1 MLGQGRPMPHPHP
14 LGPHWTPLFSQA
26 LDETLVPGLWRRQG
40 MDLGF
45 GVQGQRPSSGT
56 HPSVLPSSDTRP
68 HFHGSPNLW
77 RLSGGRGEKQV
88 AHGGAVRAWHGVPS
102 PLDLPPIPS
111 DSLKICS
118 LQGLGVRLDLSPW
131 LVLPPSPLTTLVSQL
146 YPAKALLSPRS
157 QRPLALRYLK
167 RGPASG

>member
-1 MLGQGRPMPHPHP
+1 MK
-14 LGPHWTPLFSQA
+14 
-26 LDETLVPGLWRRQG
+26 LWF
-40 MDLGF
+40 LGF
-45 GVQGQRPSSGT
+45 GADRAWTWALEFKARDPVVVPIHLSCPRQTPDPIST
-56 HPSVLPSSDTRP
+56 ALPT
-68 HFHGSPNLW
+68 
-77 RLSGGRGEKQV
+77 SGGFRGDVVRSRWLTVVQC
-88 AHGGAVRAWHGVPS
+88 GLGMGAPS

>member
-1 MLGQGRPMPHPHP
+1 MVVQCGLGG
-14 LGPHWTPLFSQA
+14 
-26 LDETLVPGLWRRQG
+26 
-40 MDLGF
+40 
-45 GVQGQRPSSGT
+45 
-56 HPSVLPSSDTRP
+56 
-68 HFHGSPNLW
+68 
-77 RLSGGRGEKQV
+77 
-88 AHGGAVRAWHGVPS
+88 GGAFSPRSS
-102 PLDLPPIPS
+102 PLIPS

-131 LVLPPSPLTTLVSQL
+131 LALPPSPLTSLVSQL